1 MTIIDVPFAS
11 ALDTTILDVFQSLQS
26 AITQFLHIC
35 TVVDHF
41 FIKESTVF
49 LKVSHGL
56 SETVYSPGDK
66 YKYLFTVSLEL
77 HDDVELLFSVKSE
90 HTAKAN
96 GTFVY
101 HGEKF
106 RVNLPFKKFTL
117 CVSPTIGVKAFYN
130 GRYYDVELAEPLQ
143 DTISDSMPIVEKEL
157 IRRYFYRDGHSNLAE
172 VR

>member
-1 MTIIDVPFAS
+1 MWET
-11 ALDTTILDVFQSLQS
+11 LQGR
-26 AITQFLHIC
+26 L
-35 TVVDHF
+35 
-41 FIKESTVF
+41 
-49 LKVSHGL
+49 
-56 SETVYSPGDK
+56 P
-66 YKYLFTVSLEL
+66 YLFRYYGIDTIDKANDFLREYLPRFNALFSVEARESVKRW
-77 HDDVELLFSVKSE
+77 HRKQIDDVELLFSVKSE

>member
-1 MTIIDVPFAS
+1 LTIIDAPFAS

-35 TVVDHF
+35 TDVDHF

-77 HDDVELLFSVKSE
+77 HDDVELLFSTVIFHAYEIPKRIIILNNKPV
-90 HTAKAN
+90 TV
-96 GTFVY
+96 F
-101 HGEKF
+101 F
-106 RVNLPFKKFTL
+106 ILTL
-117 CVSPTIGVKAFYN
+117 
-130 GRYYDVELAEPLQ
+130 
-143 DTISDSMPIVEKEL
+143 
-157 IRRYFYRDGHSNLAE
+157 
-172 VR
+172 